1 MELRNFCLILIKSG
15 LNVSEL
21 NAMLSYNNNLGLAT
35 DELGKKLEKMQT
47 ILSVF
52 VKISEFVAKSFKKQ
66 SHLKVQIP
74 QHLSPK
80 NLLEKISENVE
91 AEKSDYKQF
100 SIIKYNEKMLKWVG
114 KISDAR
120 LESLIDHHVHH
131 YLEFFTLFAPELH
144 SKSDEKLLELLYD
157 RLLSLDAKQFDEFV
171 AAIKTTQAKG
181 QPDNS
186 HSIPFHFLALL
197 AEDREIDSSQFVD
210 VIFALKFAK
219 QIAPNIFATA
229 HSVSADQLKLLK
241 TLALFDPKRQKQILE
256 SFKVSSMHN
265 VEQLVEALYYKNL
278 LLEQFRHRIFKIKHK
293 CDKLASGNKSHQL
306 DIVKKCNSLL
316 HTCLDTFFELF
327 TLRSDVVCVIFRH
340 ESSNNAGKRMEN
352 IDLTYHFEREIK
364 KLLPKDRESIVDC
377 LKKNKFDESQVHSSL
392 DNYKH
397 LIAET
402 IGEMNNDP
410 DISLQLF
417 LREEIID
424 DADFNVNLVDET
436 IKILRTDDSR
446 FKLLQSRSALIFLR
460 LIKQTKH
467 IQKLSHEKVEEN
479 TREEKLLL
487 PPITL
492 TEAIQL
498 IFDDPIYSSGKKIL
512 IILILKKKEI

>member
-1 MELRNFCLILIKSG
+1 MLIKSG

-21 NAMLSYNNNLGLAT
+21 NAMLAYNNNIGLAT
-35 DELGKKLEKMQT
+35 YELDRKLEKMQT

-66 SHLKVQIP
+66 SNLKVQIP

-80 NLLEKISENVE
+80 NLLEKISENVG
-91 AEKSDYKQF
+91 AEKSYDHKKF

-114 KISDAR
+114 KISDAK

-144 SKSDEKLLELLYD
+144 SKSDEKLLEILYD
-157 RLLSLDAKQFDEFV
+157 RLLSLDGKQFDEFV
-171 AAIKTTQAKG
+171 AAIKTTQAKS
-181 QPDNS
+181 QQDKS
-186 HSIPFHFLALL
+186 HLVPFHFLALL

-229 HSVSADQLKLLK
+229 HPVSVDQLKLLK

-256 SFKVSSMHN
+256 SFKESSMQN

-278 LLEQFRHRIFKIKHK
+278 LFEQFRHRIFKIKHK
-293 CDKLASGNKSHQL
+293 CDKFAPGNKAHQL
-306 DIVKKCNSLL
+306 DVVNKCNSLL
-316 HTCLDTFFELF
+316 HTCLDKFFELS
-327 TLRSDVVCVIFRH
+327 TLRSDVVFVIFRH
-340 ESSNNAGKRMEN
+340 ESSNNAGKRTEN
-352 IDLTYHFEREIK
+352 FDLAYHLERESK
-364 KLLPKDRESIVDC
+364 KLLPKDRESIVDS
-377 LKKNKFDESQVHSSL
+377 LKKSKFDESQVRSLL
-392 DNYKH
+392 DNYRH

-402 IGEMNNDP
+402 IGEINNDP

-436 IKILRTDDSR
+436 IKILRADDSR

-467 IQKLSHEKVEEN
+467 IQKLSHEKVEKN
-479 TREEKLLL
+479 TRGEKLLL
-487 PPITL
+487 PPLTL

-498 IFDDPIYSSGKKIL
+498 IFDDPIYSSGNKFL
-512 IILILKKKEI
+512 LF